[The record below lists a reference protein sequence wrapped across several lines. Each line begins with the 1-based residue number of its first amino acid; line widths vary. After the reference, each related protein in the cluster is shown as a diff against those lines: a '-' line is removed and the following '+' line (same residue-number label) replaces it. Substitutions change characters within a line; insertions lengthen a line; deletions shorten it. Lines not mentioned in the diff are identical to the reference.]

1 MPVKPRGQ
9 SWQASVS
16 YKGIRHRKDFATKQ
30 EAEIW
35 ELETLAALKAGRNPF
50 AEKAKKVPTLKEHLE
65 AVAKVHW
72 APMKSA
78 TKAVQTAT
86 NTVAILGPERLVDTL
101 NPADVD
107 AIKLHFRAK
116 GRSPKT
122 ANRHLATLSKLVDY
136 AVRYGYLK
144 TGFKSG
150 ITRETQG
157 RMRYFSE
164 DEIAEMV
171 DYCDGAGDD
180 MLKDYILVSLDT
192 GFRQGEFMKILVK
205 DVGKDNIWTF
215 DTKNGKNRE
224 VPLTARAKAILT
236 RRMTGLKKDDR
247 VFPITASWIADHWGE
262 MRETLGHG
270 GEKDYVPHVLR
281 HTFCTRLLECG
292 VDIKTVQELAG
303 HDNLT
308 TTQKY
313 AKSSPDRKKRAIEA
327 LSLAA

>member
-1 MPVKPRGQ
+1 MTVKPRGQ

-16 YKGIRHRKDFATKQ
+16 YKGTRYRKDFATKK

-35 ELETLAALKAGRNPF
+35 KLETLVAFKSGRNPF
-50 AEKAKKVPTLKEHLE
+50 EETAKAVPTLREHVA

-72 APMKSA
+72 GPMKSA
-78 TKAVQTAT
+78 TKAIQTAT
-86 NTVAILGPERLVDTL
+86 NTINILGPDRLVDTL
-101 NPADVD
+101 RPADIDVV
-107 AIKLHFRAK
+107 KLHFQDR

-164 DEIAEMV
+164 DEITEML
-171 DYCDGAGDD
+171 DYCDGAGDEL
-180 MLKDYILVSLDT
+180 LKDYILVSLDT
-192 GFRQGEFMKILVK
+192 GFRQGEVMKILVK
-205 DVGKDNIWTF
+205 DIGRDNIWTF

-224 VPLTARAKAILT
+224 VPLTARAKEIL
-236 RRMTGLKKDDR
+236 RRRIIGLGRNDR
-247 VFPITASWIADHWGE
+247 VLPPTASWIADHWGE
-262 MRETLGHG
+262 MRKTLGHG

-313 AKSSPDRKKRAIEA
+313 AKSSPDRKIRAIEA
-327 LSLAA
+327 LSRAS